1 LVRDIVEAPRS
12 TRLADKLLS
21 PLIGK
26 SVVVYLRRPVAAAPR
41 TAAAAPA
48 TDALVAS

>member
-12 TRLADKLLS
+12 TRLADKVLS

-26 SVVVYLRRPVAAAPR
+26 SVVVYLRRPVTGAPR
-41 TAAAAPA
+41 AAAAPA
-48 TDALVAS
+48 AEALVAS